1 MVIENQRR
9 WDGSLG
15 SGEAGLKEVWF
26 KCRRNVERVA
36 EEWTLAGI
44 LFRMMLEQMYG
55 MCGLMCCV
63 MARCVRR
70 LVSCQHSDLW
80 RTYQAIA
87 RDNMMSNVMWP
98 CIMTWLWYWT
108 HVSNSTFNS
117 QHPLHFQAD
126 DPWQFV
132 VKLLKQY
139 DLVSAKGQCC
149 CGQGSASR
157 WQYIHWR
164 VLN

>member
-98 CIMTWLWYWT
+98 CVMTWLWYWDMFQLSTPST
-108 HVSNSTFNS
+108 HYTFKLTTLGNLSSSSIPWYQPKGSGAMGREVHHADSIST
-117 QHPLHFQAD
+117 D
-126 DPWQFV
+126 
-132 VKLLKQY
+132 
-139 DLVSAKGQCC
+139 
-149 CGQGSASR
+149 GS
-157 WQYIHWR
+157 
-164 VLN
+164 